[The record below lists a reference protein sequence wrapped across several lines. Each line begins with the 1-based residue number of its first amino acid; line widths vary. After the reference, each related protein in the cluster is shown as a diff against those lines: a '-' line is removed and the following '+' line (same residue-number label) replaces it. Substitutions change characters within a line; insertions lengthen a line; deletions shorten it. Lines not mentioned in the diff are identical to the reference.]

1 MAYFEKYKPADD
13 LINHLKSLLPST
25 TDPFIQ
31 SRFTGFTA
39 ISAVTVYELA
49 IKDIFIE
56 FAKKK
61 HITFGQFT
69 STYFE
74 KMNGRINLNNLK
86 NDFVKKFG
94 DKYVKKFN
102 INLEKNE
109 NVFLRSNINI
119 RSEYGNIIECR
130 NEFVHGNN
138 VTMTF
143 GEVVNAYSNGKE
155 VIKSLAEAMKR

>member
-1 MAYFEKYKPADD
+1 MAYFDKYKPADD
-13 LINHLKSLLPST
+13 LIQHLQSLLLST
-25 TDPFIQ
+25 TDPFIH

-49 IKDIFIE
+49 IKDIFID

-86 NDFVKKFG
+86 NDFLKKFG

-102 INLEKNE
+102 KNLEKNE
-109 NVFLRSNINI
+109 NIFLISNINI

-143 GEVVNAYSNGKE
+143 EEAVNAYSNGKE